1 MLIIK
6 DDSVELNGLNP
17 ELAMIVASTVV
28 PCFDK
33 FGLNCVITSGSEQGV
48 HHSKTSL
55 HYTGAALDIRT
66 TDQMTGERFKG
77 MSQVFNE
84 IKAALNCDFDLID
97 EGNHLHL
104 EYQPKRR

>member
-6 DDSVELNGLNP
+6 DDSVELNGLNA

-55 HYTGAALDIRT
+55 HYAGAAVDIRT
-66 TDQMTGERFKG
+66 FDQITGKRFAGMT
-77 MSQVFNE
+77 QVFNQ

>member
-6 DDSVELNGLNP
+6 DNTIELNGLRP
-17 ELAMIVASTVV
+17 ELAIIVAGTVV

-33 FGLNCVITSGSEQGV
+33 FELDCVITSGSEQGV
-48 HHSKTSL
+48 NHSKTSL
-55 HYTGAALDIRT
+55 HYAGAAVDIRT
-66 TDQMTGERFKG
+66 IDQITGKRFSGMT
-77 MSQVFNE
+77 QVFNQ